1 MIRPMDPPAEIP
13 QTTGISGFWQWF
25 LQRVSG
31 LLLISLVGMHMWMG
45 HFSGLGDVIGG
56 RQEELILYDV
66 VKLRLAQGLFILVD
80 FSLLALVLYHGLSGL
95 RSVVLELGLAARRQ
109 RQVSIGILL
118 LGIVTFAYGARVLLV
133 FIL

>member
-1 MIRPMDPPAEIP
+1 MDSPATLP
-13 QTTGISGFWQWF
+13 QDLETSGFWQWF

-31 LLLISLVGMHMWMG
+31 LLLISLVGVHMWMG

-56 RQEELILYDV
+56 SQEEVVLYEV
-66 VKLRLAQGLFILVD
+66 VKRRLAQGLFIFVD

-95 RSVVLELGLAARRQ
+95 RSVLLEWGPAARRGN
-109 RQVSIGILL
+109 QVSIGLLL
-118 LGIVTFAYGARVLLV
+118 LGVVTFAYGARVLLV